1 MIDLR
6 DLSFAYP
13 GRPPLFAGLSWRA
26 GAGESWSI
34 IGPSGC
40 GKSTLLYLLAG
51 LRRPTSGALLVAGAP
66 LTGVRQATGLIL
78 QDFGLLPWATAAENI
93 ALGLK
98 LRGVSRSQQQSA
110 VAGWLDRLELTHV
123 SHHYP
128 AELSGGQRQR
138 VAIARTLA
146 LSPDLLLMDEPFA
159 ALDTITR
166 EDLQHL
172 VVRLGHDSDRTTIVV
187 THNIDEAV
195 FLSRNILVLGRAPA
209 TAAITI
215 ENPYAGDPGLRH
227 SRPFLEKCREV
238 RDAIEGQP
246 HIPTEFTRA
255 R

>member
-51 LRRPTSGALLVAGAP
+51 LRRPTSGDVLIAGAH
-66 LTGVRQATGLIL
+66 LHGVRHATGLIL

-98 LRGVSRSQQQSA
+98 LRGVGKAEQQRT
-110 VAGWLDRLELTHV
+110 VADWLERLGLAHV

-146 LSPDLLLMDEPFA
+146 LQPDLLLMDEPFA

-166 EDLQHL
+166 EDLQNL
-172 VVRLGHDSDRTTIVV
+172 VVRLGGGSDRTTIVV

-195 FLSRNILVLGRAPA
+195 FLSHHILVLGRAPTSA
-209 TAAITI
+209 VTVI
-215 ENPYAGDPGLRH
+215 ENAYAGDPGLRH

-246 HIPTEFTRA
+246 HIPSEFTRA